1 MTAVTTMPPPV
12 SLALMLRALKLP
24 TVARHAEEIARLAE
38 REGWTFERYLHH
50 LVELEVHERRRR
62 RIERHLKDSNLLP
75 DKTLATL
82 NRARLP
88 SKVAKQLSTLC
99 EGGFVERG
107 DNLLAFGL
115 PGRGKTHLVCAIGYE
130 LIQRGY
136 RVLFTATFALVQRLL
151 AAKRDLRLDKELAV
165 LDGYDA
171 VLLDDL
177 GYIQQDRDEMEVLFT
192 FLAERY
198 ERRSVIIT
206 SNLVFSEWDRI
217 FKDPMTTAAAIDRL
231 VHHSV
236 ILELTGISIRI
247 EQAQSDRT
255 AQGAITQID
264 LDTTTTTTAT
274 TLTPDAVP
282 TAPAPA
288 TTTPA
293 TTTTPTTE
301 ATPTTTTSTASPAS
315 TTTAQGAT
323 TRTTRTS
330 RATSTAPATTPA
342 PNAGATTTPAT
353 TTPATNTGTPT
364 TTVTTVNNATAQPTT
379 LGASTTTTQTKTKNR
394 GHQTEADGEM

>member
-1 MTAVTTMPPPV
+1 MTAAIMTTPPA
-12 SLALMLRALKLP
+12 SLALLLRSLKLP
-24 TVARHAEEIARLAE
+24 TVARHAEEVARLAE
-38 REGWTFERYLHH
+38 REGWTFEHYVHH

-88 SKVAKQLSTLC
+88 IKVAKQLSTLC

-151 AAKRDLRLDKELAV
+151 AAKRDLRLEKELAI

-171 VLLDDL
+171 VVCDDL

-217 FKDPMTTAAAIDRL
+217 FKDPMTTAAAIDL
-231 VHHSV
+231 VVHHAL
-236 ILELTGISIRI
+236 ILELTGKSKRADDAAARDGQRPE
-247 EQAQSDRT
+247 EQR
-255 AQGAITQID
+255 
-264 LDTTTTTTAT
+264 
-274 TLTPDAVP
+274 P
-282 TAPAPA
+282 
-288 TTTPA
+288 
-293 TTTTPTTE
+293 
-301 ATPTTTTSTASPAS
+301 
-315 TTTAQGAT
+315 
-323 TRTTRTS
+323 
-330 RATSTAPATTPA
+330 
-342 PNAGATTTPAT
+342 
-353 TTPATNTGTPT
+353 
-364 TTVTTVNNATAQPTT
+364 
-379 LGASTTTTQTKTKNR
+379 
-394 GHQTEADGEM
+394 